1 MSPTT
6 EALTVRDV
14 AERLRLSVSRVRELI
29 GSGELP
35 SYTIGRLRRVDPAD
49 LAAYLADRKRAP
61 QRVERRTTPKVGN
74 RSWLADLQREAY
86 GHGR

>member
-1 MSPTT
+1 M
-6 EALTVRDV
+6 RDV

-35 SYTIGRLRRVDPAD
+35 SYTIGRLRRVDPSA
-49 LAAYLADRKRAP
+49 LAAYLADRQRAP
-61 QRVERRTTPKVGN
+61 RRVERKTAPKVGG

-86 GHGR
+86 GGRR